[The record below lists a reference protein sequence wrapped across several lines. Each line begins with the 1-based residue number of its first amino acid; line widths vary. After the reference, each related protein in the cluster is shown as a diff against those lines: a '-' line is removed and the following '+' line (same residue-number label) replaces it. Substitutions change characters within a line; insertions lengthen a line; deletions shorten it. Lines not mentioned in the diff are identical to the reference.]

1 MESLALAGTASLG
14 REQPEACLFT
24 AQRQGARGVE
34 GHGFAGQPLRLARA
48 LAHLHAGGGL
58 VGRRRSAGRNRA
70 LEKLRERAIKLK
82 IGYWVEQIGMQIDV
96 VRGFTA
102 FKAGRADVGIAA
114 LRLAAQRGVQAV
126 PPKDSKDGRPGLCD
140 RHSGQAC
147 GRRHASWGRSLQ
159 CSPTRQTG
167 PPAAAHAAARCNRQW
182 YRLSGSERPQ
192 APQPQSTAASCQ
204 QHDPF
209 SERYRA
215 DLKAR
220 TPIPK
225 SKESCQHG
233 QVVTGSYSR
242 CACA

>member
-1 MESLALAGTASLG
+1 MALARANAACHGAEAQARGALTNRAALAIQQRRSMGGLCDADSVRARERWAVGSRTGSLLESLALAGTASLG
-14 REQPEACLFT
+14 REQPEACLVS

-114 LRLAAQRGVQAV
+114 LRLAAPRGVQAV

-159 CSPTRQTG
+159 
-167 PPAAAHAAARCNRQW
+167 
-182 YRLSGSERPQ
+182 
-192 APQPQSTAASCQ
+192 
-204 QHDPF
+204 
-209 SERYRA
+209 
-215 DLKAR
+215 
-220 TPIPK
+220 
-225 SKESCQHG
+225 
-233 QVVTGSYSR
+233 
-242 CACA
+242 